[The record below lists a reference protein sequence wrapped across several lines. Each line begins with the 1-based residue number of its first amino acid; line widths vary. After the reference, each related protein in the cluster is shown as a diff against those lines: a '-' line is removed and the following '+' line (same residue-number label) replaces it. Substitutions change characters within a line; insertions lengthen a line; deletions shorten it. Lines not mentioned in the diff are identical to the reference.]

1 MIIYY
6 RCIEAIWP
14 FGNIVQD
21 VAAQSPFGPF
31 EPATSPSFIIEPNAQ
46 EFGIK
51 FDLTHSPAGSFT
63 VDNPNGLDTPVID
76 NHTYALVGYNTNV
89 NIRNITNIESPTTVS
104 TISNFGGS
112 RLTSVVIDDSTYVL
126 ALKDGNLR
134 IANISDIKNPVSSTH
149 SFSQTALGVTTVLIN
164 KSTYALVGYYDGG
177 ILIVNITSP
186 NNVHTVHNI
195 QQGSEYPKI
204 QRVFAIAAITIG
216 ESVYALAANER
227 SAGNLG
233 LTIIDITN
241 PSSPSLVS
249 NETFV
254 DRSFYMETVT
264 IDESIYAL
272 VIHKY
277 KGSVSIINVTDPYSP
292 ELASTPTHGNDGYT
306 RLSDPASIT
315 TTTFGESTFALV
327 TDSGFNPGIQ
337 IIDITNPYAP
347 SPASAI
353 HDGENYNLAR
363 ASVWSACKLFA
374 KYVSSKVAKL
384 RAVCDKRYSYALTC
398 SCKVIARRASNVQ

>member
-1 MIIYY
+1 M
-6 RCIEAIWP
+6 
-14 FGNIVQD
+14 
-21 VAAQSPFGPF
+21 
-31 EPATSPSFIIEPNAQ
+31 
-46 EFGIK
+46 
-51 FDLTHSPAGSFT
+51 
-63 VDNPNGLDTPVID
+63 
-76 NHTYALVGYNTNV
+76 GYNTNV

-204 QRVFAIAAITIG
+204 QRVVFKSLTLPTHMHPLQHLPFTLEKIIFAIAAITIG

-327 TDSGFNPGIQ
+327 TD
-337 IIDITNPYAP
+337 
-347 SPASAI
+347 
-353 HDGENYNLAR
+353 R
-363 ASVWSACKLFA
+363 A
-374 KYVSSKVAKL
+374 
-384 RAVCDKRYSYALTC
+384 
-398 SCKVIARRASNVQ
+398 